1 MTSPHLRRAALM
13 ASVSCWAVLFATQT
27 SAQRAPQPAADNPR
41 AAAPVDIT
49 GYWVSVV
56 SEDWLQRMLMPPRG
70 DYAGV
75 PLNPEGRRVANLW
88 DPDKQALDGCRPF
101 GAPAIMRVPGRL
113 HITWENEDTLKIDAD
128 AGLQTRLLHFDT
140 QPAGRSLK
148 ASWQGYSVASWDL
161 LQPRGGTGAGLAP
174 PAPRVGGALKVVTT
188 NLRDG
193 YLRRNGVPYSANAA
207 LTEYFDR
214 LTEEGTDWLTV
225 VTIVNDPKY
234 LSQEFVTSTHFK
246 RETDGSKWM
255 PRACDDPS
263 FIEARNSTDT
273 RPRGPNPTAG
283 QESTLIGGWSLDL
296 FKSTYSA
303 GDPPIRRTVTF
314 EAAGDGVKQITET
327 TRQGFNISETTR
339 VEYTAQ
345 FDGKDYP
352 IPNSD
357 GATVALKRVNATTV
371 ERIGKLNGKQNETTT
386 MRLSNG
392 GQTLTITTK
401 GTANNGTDYSRTEV
415 FNRQ

>member
-1 MTSPHLRRAALM
+1 MTSPCRRRIAL
-13 ASVSCWAVLFATQT
+13 AVSIVCSALLVQSRLA
-27 SAQRAPQPAADNPR
+27 AQRPSPAVTDNPR
-41 AAAPVDIT
+41 AAAPVDLT

-88 DPDKQALDGCRPF
+88 DPDKQAADGCRPF
-101 GAPAIMRVPGRL
+101 GAAAVMRVPGRL
-113 HITWENEDTLKIDAD
+113 HISWENDDTLRIDTD
-128 AGLQTRLLHFDT
+128 AGLQTRLLHFDR
-140 QPAGRSLK
+140 QPATRSSK
-148 ASWQGYSVASWDL
+148 PAFQGYSLASWDL

-188 NLRDG
+188 NLREG
-193 YLRRNGVPYSANAA
+193 YLRRNGVPYSGDAV

-214 LTEEGTDWLTV
+214 LTEEDTEWLTV

-246 RETDGSKWM
+246 READGSKWM

-263 FIEARNSTDT
+263 FIEARSTA
-273 RPRGPNPTAG
+273 TATSERKPASAG
-283 QESTLIGGWSLDL
+283 ESTFIGRWTLDL
-296 FKSTYSA
+296 FKSTYSTN
-303 GDPPIRRTVTF
+303 DPPIRRTVTF
-314 EAAGDGVKQITET
+314 EAAGDGVKQTTET
-327 TRQGFNISETTR
+327 TRQGFNVSETTR
-339 VEYTAQ
+339 VEFTAQ

-352 IPNSD
+352 IPNSN
-357 GATVALKRVNATTV
+357 GATVALKRVNATTI
-371 ERIGKLNGKQNETTT
+371 ERIGKLSGKQNETAT

-392 GQTLTITTK
+392 GQTLTITAK
-401 GTANNGTDYSRTEV
+401 GTATNGANYSRTEV
-415 FNRQ
+415 FERQ